1 MITISYVDLL
11 LTALTVCAVVLT
23 GAVVLGINRA
33 HRLASRV
40 DRVLTRLEPLLP
52 ELDRLSREAEETL
65 RSVRAVSDAAGEIAS
80 DVDRVTSAASR
91 AALPLIDE
99 IAVEAE
105 AVRNA
110 LRHVSAL
117 AAGARAGFAALARG
131 RST

>member
-40 DRVLTRLEPLLP
+40 DQVLTRLEPLLP

>member
-11 LTALTVCAVVLT
+11 LTVLTVCAVVLT
-23 GAVVLGINRA
+23 VALVIGINRA
-33 HRLASRV
+33 HRLAARV
-40 DRVLTRLEPLLP
+40 DHVVARLEPLLP

-65 RSVRAVSDAAGEIAS
+65 RSVRAVSDAAGVIAG

-110 LRHVSAL
+110 LRHVSAI